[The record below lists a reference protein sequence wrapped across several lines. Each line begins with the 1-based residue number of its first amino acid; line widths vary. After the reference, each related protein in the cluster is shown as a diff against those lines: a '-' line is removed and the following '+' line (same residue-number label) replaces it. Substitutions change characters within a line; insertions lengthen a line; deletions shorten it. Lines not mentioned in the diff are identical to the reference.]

1 MRKLFIIA
9 AFVPFFCKAQITT
22 NSPDTRLDS
31 FYTPVSNSEMR
42 IIYLSAKA
50 KNDGYALTSLA
61 KIENENQFLP
71 NVQGGD
77 ILQDA
82 YTIGITN
89 QDPALLY
96 LIATYENTANLMN
109 QRAGDILFEAYT
121 SATVKRNA
129 FLLFKIASYENIENI
144 MDAKAGDILFEA
156 YRSALFNK
164 DVSTLYKIA
173 YYEQQEDIM
182 LITTEEIKK
191 EIAKIYL

>member
-1 MRKLFIIA
+1 MRKVFIIA
-9 AFVPFFCKAQITT
+9 AFVPFFCKAQIIN

-42 IIYLSAKA
+42 IIYFSAKA

-71 NVQGGD
+71 NVLASD
-77 ILQDA
+77 ILQSA
-82 YTIGITN
+82 YMIGKTN

-96 LIATYENTANLMN
+96 LIATYENTANLMDLK
-109 QRAGDILFEAYT
+109 AGDILYEAYAL
-121 SATVKRNA
+121 ATVKKNA
-129 FLLFKIASYENIENI
+129 FLLFKIATYENIENL

-156 YRSALFNK
+156 YRSALLNK

-182 LITTEEIKK
+182 LITTEEIKN

>member
-42 IIYLSAKA
+42 IIYFSAKA

-71 NVQGGD
+71 NVLGSD
-77 ILQDA
+77 ILQSA
-82 YTIGITN
+82 YMIGKTN

-96 LIATYENTANLMN
+96 LIATYENTANLMDLK
-109 QRAGDILFEAYT
+109 AGDILYEAYAL
-121 SATVKRNA
+121 ATVKKNA
-129 FLLFKIASYENIENI
+129 FLLFKIATYENIENL

-156 YRSALFNK
+156 YRSALLNK

-173 YYEQQEDIM
+173 YYEQQENIM
-182 LITTEEIKK
+182 SITPEEIKK
-191 EIAKIYL
+191 EIAKIW

>member
-1 MRKLFIIA
+1 MRKVFIIA
-9 AFVPFFCKAQITT
+9 AFVPFFCKAQIIN

-42 IIYLSAKA
+42 IIYFSAKA

-71 NVQGGD
+71 NVLASD
-77 ILQDA
+77 ILQSA
-82 YTIGITN
+82 YLIGKTN
-89 QDPALLY
+89 LDPALLY
-96 LIATYENTANLMN
+96 LIATYENTANLMDLK
-109 QRAGDILFEAYT
+109 AGDILYEAYAL
-121 SATVKRNA
+121 ATVKKNA
-129 FLLFKIASYENIENI
+129 FLLFKIATYENIENL

-156 YRSALFNK
+156 YRSALLNK

-191 EIAKIYL
+191 EIAKIW

>member
-1 MRKLFIIA
+1 MRKVFIIA
-9 AFVPFFCKAQITT
+9 AFVPFFCKAQIIN

-42 IIYLSAKA
+42 IIYFSAKA

-71 NVQGGD
+71 NVLASD
-77 ILQDA
+77 ILQSA
-82 YTIGITN
+82 YMIGKTN

-96 LIATYENTANLMN
+96 LIATYENTANLMDLK
-109 QRAGDILFEAYT
+109 AGDILYEAYAL
-121 SATVKRNA
+121 ATVKKNA
-129 FLLFKIASYENIENI
+129 FLLFKIATYENIENL

-156 YRSALFNK
+156 YRSALLNK

-191 EIAKIYL
+191 EIAKIW